1 MGTIEVEV
9 TPVVEVGATVELDEL
24 ADWIVVT
31 VGLAASFFGL
41 PQSVC
46 AAALR
51 PPGPLDFGWDLTYS
65 P

>member
-1 MGTIEVEV
+1 MEV

-24 ADWIVVT
+24 VDWIVVT

-51 PPGPLDFGWDLTYS
+51 PPGPLGFG
-65 P
+65 

>member
-1 MGTIEVEV
+1 M
-9 TPVVEVGATVELDEL
+9 VEVGATVELDGL
-24 ADWIVVT
+24 ADCIVVI
-31 VGLAASFFGL
+31 VGLAANFGL

-51 PPGPLDFGWDLTYS
+51 PPGPLGFGWDLTYS